1 MQVCLPKP
9 VKDNGTLISGGTFIR
24 YYFPSGKVLSYVEAG
39 GALGAVNTKYEYDDD
54 VEKNKT
60 SVNSWT
66 LGGGVSMPLSE
77 KAAFDLML
85 GVSVDNNEKQRRQS
99 G

>member
-1 MQVCLPKP
+1 

-54 VEKNKT
+54 VEKT
-60 SVNSWT
+60 
-66 LGGGVSMPLSE
+66 
-77 KAAFDLML
+77 
-85 GVSVDNNEKQRRQS
+85 RRV
-99 G
+99 